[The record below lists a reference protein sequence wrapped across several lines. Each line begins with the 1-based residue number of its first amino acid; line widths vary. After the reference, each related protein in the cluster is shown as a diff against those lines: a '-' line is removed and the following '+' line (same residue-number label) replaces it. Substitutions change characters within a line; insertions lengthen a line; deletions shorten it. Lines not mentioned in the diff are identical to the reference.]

1 MAWDFPRHRITNGD
15 SADPDDLNMYVE
27 LLWGQA
33 QFLNEHN
40 FATDAFVFGSDIEAQ
55 AVLRTDQVWEEVNP
69 GIYSDPPSLVPAPS
83 DVSMVASGDVLQSIA
98 DYGWRTI
105 ISRTVTVDTCSIWIM
120 FSFQQG
126 ISVPGV
132 GGPNWPGV
140 CSRGG
145 VQYVIAIDG
154 SPIVE
159 TITGSGERS
168 LDVNGEGY
176 GGTGANEAMVI
187 DAIIPVLAGPHT
199 ISILWKQCRQ
209 KDYEQPDT
217 DDYFMVLSRELI
229 IVELY

>member
-69 GIYSDPPSLVPAPS
+69 GIYSDPPSLVSAPFN
-83 DVSMVASGDVLQSIA
+83 VSLVASGDVLQSIA

-105 ISRTVTVDTCSIWIM
+105 VSRTVTVDTCSLWIM

-126 ISVPGV
+126 VSDTA
-132 GGPNWPGV
+132 GGWGAT
-140 CSRGG
+140 SRRGG

-187 DAIIPVLAGPHT
+187 DAVVPVLAGPHT

-209 KDYEQPDT
+209 KDYEQPDP